1 VWRGQRHQSRREN
14 TPVFCFL
21 PKRESLRLDESLTFA
36 LMLFGLGLPRCA
48 NFAFGMLN
56 GCGERKAAT
65 PHARTAVKQETQ
77 RRRKLATLSLEG
89 GERCLAANADGET
102 ERTASSSSWQ
112 WLSGASAIRPQ
123 QSNPRHKSAL
133 HNNMYT

>member
-1 VWRGQRHQSRREN
+1 VAGLAPPITTRMCVEN

-56 GCGERKAAT
+56 GCGE
-65 PHARTAVKQETQ
+65 
-77 RRRKLATLSLEG
+77 
-89 GERCLAANADGET
+89 
-102 ERTASSSSWQ
+102 W
-112 WLSGASAIRPQ
+112 
-123 QSNPRHKSAL
+123 
-133 HNNMYT
+133 